1 MNSSN
6 SRSINETSK
15 HILIPQK
22 SPTNKK
28 EQFSLKEYSLK
39 QNFFDPSKNSP
50 PNEFMLKLQLR
61 MSQHYASTSFI
72 SDDKRISE

>member
-6 SRSINETSK
+6 SRSINETSR

-28 EQFSLKEYSLK
+28 EQLRLNEYSLK
-39 QNFFDPSKNSP
+39 QNFFDPSKNTTAYH
-50 PNEFMLKLQLR
+50 LA
-61 MSQHYASTSFI
+61 YTAFI
-72 SDDKRISE
+72 SY

>member
-15 HILIPQK
+15 PILIPQK

-28 EQFSLKEYSLK
+28 GQFRLNEYSLK

-50 PNEFMLKLQLR
+50 PNDFMLKLQ
-61 MSQHYASTSFI
+61 
-72 SDDKRISE
+72 